1 MELEFISF
9 SDPSEAK
16 SIDSRRRVRSHV
28 MHHVRKRQRQ
38 RLANRRSDNYQA
50 FQPTLLPQQVPR
62 IPPKRIQLLNPSLGN
77 EVEEVERDVDI
88 GGAERM
94 EQLEVYPV
102 SPTERYIF
110 TVFHHCKSL

>member
-28 MHHVRKRQRQ
+28 MHHVRHRQ
-38 RLANRRSDNYQA
+38 RLANRRSNNYQA

-62 IPPKRIQLLNPSLGN
+62 IPPRSIKLLNPSLDN
-77 EVEEVERDVDI
+77 EIEEVEQDVDI

-102 SPTERYIF
+102 SPTERYIS

>member
-9 SDPSEAK
+9 PDPSEAK
-16 SIDSRRRVRSHV
+16 SIDSRKRVRSHV
-28 MHHVRKRQRQ
+28 MQHVRQRQ
-38 RLANRRSDNYQA
+38 LANRRRVNYQA
-50 FQPTLLPQQVPR
+50 LQPTPLLLRQVPR
-62 IPPKRIQLLNPSLGN
+62 IPPRSIQLLNPSPGN
-77 EVEEVERDVDI
+77 EVEEVEREVDI

-110 TVFHHCKSL
+110 TIFHHCKSL